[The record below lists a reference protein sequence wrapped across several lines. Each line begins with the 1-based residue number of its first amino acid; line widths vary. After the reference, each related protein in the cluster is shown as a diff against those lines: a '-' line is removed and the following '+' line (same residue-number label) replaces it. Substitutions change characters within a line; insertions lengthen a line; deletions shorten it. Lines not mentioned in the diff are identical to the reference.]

1 MKQSKFLEAWGTAQ
15 RQELSVHTGILES
28 TVSSR
33 GTNEI
38 NRMLTVDMI
47 LKKAMKG
54 EIDLVTHAMAVS
66 EEIMGIP
73 DFQPPS
79 NDVFERH
86 LDYIKKFKKQFL
98 W

>member
-1 MKQSKFLEAWGTAQ
+1 
-15 RQELSVHTGILES
+15 
-28 TVSSR
+28 
-33 GTNEI
+33 
-38 NRMLTVDMI
+38 MLTVDMI

-73 DFQPPS
+73 IS
-79 NDVFERH
+79 NLLLTTYLSATLTTSRN
-86 LDYIKKFKKQFL
+86 LKQFL